1 MKIKELLTEYK
12 ASPNI
17 LISLASKINARVG
30 IEFEMAV
37 PNIMVAPEVSS
48 ERDDIM
54 DARCSSIDQIVEF
67 FDEGMYNSRE
77 EIRNL
82 RTELESSFDTWW
94 QEECDKNW
102 KNYGKQNS
110 IEKFMATTNLEGDEK
125 DLVEE
130 NLYDEIGDEYT
141 EIKDDWFSNEE
152 DDKDINE
159 VNWLVDVGLRWLSG
173 VEEQY
178 NLVWP
183 YYIESEGDLEPDL
196 DRVSSLFSKNVAH
209 VAFTSDTYHG
219 TGRSDSGYS
228 IEPDSSIETANDET
242 DAGLEFISPPM
253 SFLSMNVDLA
263 KIIAWASKYGCYTN
277 SSTGLHINVSLP
289 DFNKSKIDY
298 TKLALM
304 LGDNYIL
311 DQFGRGA
318 NTFCKPAIGLIG
330 GKLATDPAL
339 VNQYLS
345 NMKDKMS
352 GFAIRVVSNI
362 FADTPKYTSINLK
375 TGYVEF
381 RSPGGDWLHA
391 DINVLQAT
399 IARFI
404 VALDAACNPEKM
416 KHQYLKKLYILLSKY
431 TTTPEEREYAQYVSA
446 YLAGQLSQSALVQ
459 YFREIQAARIS
470 VTPNKKKLPL
480 P

>member
-263 KIIAWASKYGCYTN
+263 KIIAWASKWM
-277 SSTGLHINVSLP
+277 LH
-289 DFNKSKIDY
+289 
-298 TKLALM
+298 
-304 LGDNYIL
+304 
-311 DQFGRGA
+311 Q
-318 NTFCKPAIGLIG
+318 
-330 GKLATDPAL
+330 
-339 VNQYLS
+339 
-345 NMKDKMS
+345 
-352 GFAIRVVSNI
+352 
-362 FADTPKYTSINLK
+362 
-375 TGYVEF
+375 
-381 RSPGGDWLHA
+381 
-391 DINVLQAT
+391 
-399 IARFI
+399 
-404 VALDAACNPEKM
+404 
-416 KHQYLKKLYILLSKY
+416 
-431 TTTPEEREYAQYVSA
+431 
-446 YLAGQLSQSALVQ
+446 
-459 YFREIQAARIS
+459 
-470 VTPNKKKLPL
+470 
-480 P
+480 